1 MFKTK
6 EAPMANNSSQ
16 VQKGVEVNKVYRTN
30 DLTIFKTLDGN
41 RDVIQSHLKRL
52 SKSMKDRKLFSPI
65 IVNEKMEVIDGQHRL
80 MASKNNNVA
89 IEYIIVNGYGL
100 KEVQILNA
108 NSKNWNSD
116 DYMNGYCDLKNQEY
130 IKYKEFKDTYG
141 FGHSECQALLSNQ
154 ISSHLQPVFN
164 SGEFKIKDY
173 KKAVDMAE
181 RITMISEFYNGY
193 KRRSF
198 VSAIIS
204 LMKKKDY
211 EHAEFMHKLRMQPT
225 ALIDCVKSVD
235 YVKLIEEIYNYKR
248 RKDDRVRF
256 Y

>member
-1 MFKTK
+1 MFNTK
-6 EAPMANNSSQ
+6 EAPMAKYSSQ
-16 VQKGVEVNKVYRTN
+16 VQKGVEVNKVYRTS

-130 IKYKEFKDTYG
+130 IKYKDFKDTYG

-154 ISSHLQPVFN
+154 ISSNLQPVFN
-164 SGEFKIKDY
+164 SGQFKIKDY

-198 VSAIIS
+198 VFA
-204 LMKKKDY
+204 LMALFNNDVF
-211 EHAEFMHKLRMQPT
+211 EFTQFIQKLKIQPT
-225 ALIDCVKSVD
+225 ALVDCTTASA
-235 YVKLIEEIYNYKR
+235 YLLLIEDIYNYKSR
-248 RKDDRVRF
+248 NKVSLR

>member
-1 MFKTK
+1 MFNTK
-6 EAPMANNSSQ
+6 EAPMAKYSSQ
-16 VQKGVEVNKVYRTN
+16 VQQGVEVNKVYRTS

-173 KKAVDMAE
+173 KKAVDTAE

-198 VSAIIS
+198 VFA
-204 LMKKKDY
+204 LMGLFNNDVF
-211 EHAEFMHKLRMQPT
+211 EFTQFIQKLKIQPT
-225 ALIDCVKSVD
+225 ALVDCTTASA
-235 YVKLIEEIYNYKR
+235 YLLLIEDIYNYRSRNKVSLR
-248 RKDDRVRF
+248 

>member
-1 MFKTK
+1 MFNTK
-6 EAPMANNSSQ
+6 EAPMAKYSSQ
-16 VQKGVEVNKVYRTN
+16 VQKGVEVNKVYKTS

-130 IKYKEFKDTYG
+130 IKYKDFKDTYG

-154 ISSHLQPVFN
+154 ISSNLQPVFN
-164 SGEFKIKDY
+164 SGQFKIKDY

-198 VSAIIS
+198 VFA
-204 LMKKKDY
+204 LMALFNNDVF
-211 EHAEFMHKLRMQPT
+211 EFTQFIQKLKIQPT
-225 ALIDCVKSVD
+225 ALVDCTTASA
-235 YVKLIEEIYNYKR
+235 YLLLIEDIYNYKSR
-248 RKDDRVRF
+248 NKVSLR

>member
-1 MFKTK
+1 MFNTK
-6 EAPMANNSSQ
+6 EAPMAKYSSQ
-16 VQKGVEVNKVYRTN
+16 VQKGVEVNKVYRTS

-130 IKYKEFKDTYG
+130 IKYKDFKDTYG

-154 ISSHLQPVFN
+154 ISSNLQPVFN
-164 SGEFKIKDY
+164 SGQFKIKDY

-181 RITMISEFYNGY
+181 RITMTSEFYNGY

-198 VSAIIS
+198 VFA
-204 LMKKKDY
+204 LMALFNNDVF
-211 EHAEFMHKLRMQPT
+211 EFTQFIQKLKIQPT
-225 ALIDCVKSVD
+225 ALVDCTTASA
-235 YVKLIEEIYNYKR
+235 YLLLIEDIYNYKSR
-248 RKDDRVRF
+248 NKVSLR